1 MIMLPLFL
9 RYNNIPPYFNVF
21 SSCSMAEKHTD
32 MLFPGPGFS
41 KRAGLTASVGE
52 KKQKPHFAL
61 EYDLLLA
68 SEMQNN
74 EYFNTVL
81 K

>member
-1 MIMLPLFL
+1 
-9 RYNNIPPYFNVF
+9 
-21 SSCSMAEKHTD
+21 MAEKHTD
-32 MLFPGPGFS
+32 MLFPGPGLS

-52 KKQKPHFAL
+52 KKKKTHFAL